1 MIRTIAV
8 AATFTADPLTEPLS
22 FWIREA
28 GVSLDVKFAPY
39 NQVFQQLLDPTS
51 LLLQNQ
57 NGVNVLLI
65 RLEDWGSLDRVR
77 LRNDLENFKEA
88 LKIAAQNFSGFYLVV
103 ICPPSP
109 VATVDDANLLFC
121 QKMTAYLI
129 SEIQN
134 SHNIRVVTFP
144 EIEATYPIKEL
155 HDPDND
161 ILAHIPYKPDFFMA
175 LGSVIFRKTCSFVNQ
190 PFKAIVLDCD
200 GTLWRGAC
208 GEVGPSGI
216 VLDRSALALQE
227 FVNAQ
232 RNNGM
237 LVCLCSKNNEAD
249 VFEVFEQHPQMP
261 LKRESIVASRINWLP
276 KSENIKSLA
285 IELGFGSDAFIFI
298 DDNPVECAEVRSNC
312 PEVLTLQLPE
322 AYSDILNLLEH
333 VWAFDHF
340 QVTSEDKQRTEYY
353 QQNIQR
359 EKIKPQFLT
368 FDDFINHLNLQ
379 ICIAAPMPAQL
390 DRVAELTFRTN
401 QFNTTTIRRSASEI
415 GLLLK
420 GGMECL
426 VVNVIDRFGDYGVVG
441 VIFFKINSCVL
452 EVDTF
457 LLSCRAL
464 GRGVEHQM
472 VAKLGEIAGERG
484 LAYVELIYVET
495 KKNSPALLFL
505 EEIGRDFKEVLR
517 TEFGFRIPTGV
528 AVSIKRQPTPSR
540 VIHSQDKRLQ
550 SNAASRFIDND
561 FFIRIANEL
570 NTVGKIFILIQ
581 KHRLCARPVSE
592 IKYSAPNTKEEKM
605 LCEIWKDIL
614 QVDRVGVHDDFF
626 ELGGNSL
633 KVIMLNAAIKKKLG
647 KQVSA
652 IAVFEAPTVAGL
664 AGILGHEDEDD
675 KHNKSLLTL
684 SARGQKAPI
693 FFTGSTPQGLA
704 LSRFMGQDR
713 PIYGLNIFGIKSFYG
728 EKANLDIE
736 VTDVAERFVERIKSV
751 WGGPY
756 LLMAFCAEAKTAL
769 ETAQLLQQEGK
780 KVAMLIFLDATW
792 DGEEGRINS
801 FIINLQ
807 KYGRAYMLKMIVAQW
822 VLIQKAFL
830 RKTNTVGAFIRKVLR
845 VPASG
850 ASQDFRLIAAY
861 GRALERYVVRNY
873 YGNVVLLRSGEWQ
886 LRPIKTLRA
895 HMLGKLDIVDV
906 PGFHNDLGGREDAAK
921 VLAEKLT
928 EYLNSQPGGI

>member
-1 MIRTIAV
+1 MIGTIAV
-8 AATFTADPLTEPLS
+8 AATFTADLLAEPLS

-28 GVSLDVKFAPY
+28 GASLDVKFAPY
-39 NQVFQQLLDPTS
+39 NQIFQQLLDPRS

-57 NGVNVLLI
+57 KGVNVLLI
-65 RLEDWGSLDRVR
+65 RLEDWGSLDMVR
-77 LRNDLENFKEA
+77 LKNDLENFKEA
-88 LKIAAQNFSGFYLVV
+88 LKVAAQNFSGFYLVV

-109 VATVDDANLLFC
+109 AATSDDAVFSLF
-121 QKMTAYLI
+121 QKMTAWLI
-129 SEIQN
+129 LEIQN
-134 SHNIRVVTFP
+134 FHNIRVVTFP

-161 ILAHIPYKPDFFMA
+161 ILAHIPYKPDFFVA
-175 LGSVIFRKTCSFVNQ
+175 LGSVIFRQTCSFVNQ

-216 VLDRSALALQE
+216 ILDRAALVLQE

-237 LVCLCSKNNEAD
+237 LVCLCSKNIEAD
-249 VFEVFEQHPQMP
+249 VFEVFKQHPQMP
-261 LKRESIVASRINWLP
+261 IKRESIVASRINWLP

-285 IELGFGSDAFIFI
+285 SELGLGRDAFIFI

-322 AYSDILNLLEH
+322 AYSDIPNLLEH

-340 QVTSEDKQRTEYY
+340 HVTSEDKQRTEYY

-359 EKIKPQFLT
+359 EKIKPHFLT
-368 FDDFINHLNLQ
+368 FDDFINHLNLR
-379 ICIAAPMPAQL
+379 ICIAAPMPAQM

-401 QFNTTTIRRSASEI
+401 QFNTTTIRRSAPEI

-420 GGMECL
+420 EGVECL
-426 VVNVIDRFGDYGVVG
+426 VVNVMDRFGDYGLVG
-441 VIFFKINSCVL
+441 VVFFKINGCRL

-472 VAKLGEIAGERG
+472 VAKLGEIAREQE
-484 LAYVELIYVET
+484 LAYVDLVYVET
-495 KKNSPALLFL
+495 QKNSPVLLFL
-505 EEIGRDFKEVLR
+505 DEIGRDFKEICGP
-517 TEFGFRIPTGV
+517 EFRFRIPVGV
-528 AVSIKRQPTPSR
+528 AVSIKRPPTPSS
-540 VIHSQDKRLQ
+540 VMHFQDKQ
-550 SNAASRFIDND
+550 WQPNAASRLIDND

-570 NTVGKIFILIQ
+570 NSVDKISVLIQ
-581 KHRLCARPVSE
+581 GQRLCASPIYE
-592 IKYSAPNTKEEKM
+592 IKYAAPSTKEEKI

-614 QVDRVGVHDDFF
+614 QVYRVGIHDNFF

-647 KQVSA
+647 KQISA

-664 AGILGHEDEDD
+664 ASILGHEGEDD

-728 EKANLDIE
+728 EKANLDID

-756 LLMAFCAEAKTAL
+756 LLMAFCAETKTAL

-807 KYGRAYMLKMIVAQW
+807 KYGRAYILKMILAQW
-822 VLIQKAFL
+822 VLTQKAFL
-830 RKTNTVGAFIRKVLR
+830 RKTSTVGAFIRKVLR

-861 GRALERYVVRNY
+861 SRALKRYGVRNY
-873 YGNVVLLRSGEWQ
+873 YGNVVLLRSDEWQ
-886 LRPIKTLRA
+886 RRPLKTLRA

-906 PGFHNDLGGREDAAK
+906 PGFHNDLGGKEDVAK

-928 EYLNSQPGGI
+928 EYLDSQPGVI